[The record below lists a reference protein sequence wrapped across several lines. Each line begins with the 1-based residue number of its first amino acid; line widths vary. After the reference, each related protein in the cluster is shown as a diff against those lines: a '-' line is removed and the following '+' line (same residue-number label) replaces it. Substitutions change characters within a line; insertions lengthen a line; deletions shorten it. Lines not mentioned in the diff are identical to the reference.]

1 MRLAAAIAAES
12 TDLVGLGRAPRVA
25 LLDVE
30 DGVVTGQEIVETQW
44 DVLHGDHGNAHGHEH
59 AACEHGHHN
68 HPGEGAHHAR
78 IVTFLRDNK
87 VEAVMAAHAGPPMV
101 NTLSKMG
108 LPFLT
113 GQGDAAQLAVEAARI
128 VSEG

>member
-30 DGVVTGQEIVETQW
+30 DGVVTGQEVVETQW
-44 DVLHGDHGNAHGHEH
+44 DVLHGDHGHGDH
-59 AACEHGHHN
+59 EHGHHN

-78 IVTFLRDNK
+78 IVTFLRDNE

>member
-30 DGVVTGQEIVETQW
+30 DGVVTGQEVVETQW
-44 DVLHGDHGNAHGHEH
+44 DVLHGDHGHGDH
-59 AACEHGHHN
+59 EHGHHN

-113 GQGDAAQLAVEAARI
+113 GQGDAAQLAAEAARI

>member
-30 DGVVTGQEIVETQW
+30 DGVVTGQEVVETQW
-44 DVLHGDHGNAHGHEH
+44 DVLHGDHGHGDH
-59 AACEHGHHN
+59 EHGHHN

>member
-30 DGVVTGQEIVETQW
+30 DGVVTGQEVVETRW
-44 DVLHGDHGNAHGHEH
+44 DVLHGDHGHGDH
-59 AACEHGHHN
+59 EHGHHN

-87 VEAVMAAHAGPPMV
+87 VEAVMATHAGPPMV

>member
-30 DGVVTGQEIVETQW
+30 DGVVTGQEVVETQW
-44 DVLHGDHGNAHGHEH
+44 DVLHGDHGHGDH
-59 AACEHGHHN
+59 EHGHHN

-78 IVTFLRDNK
+78 IVTFLRGNK

>member
-1 MRLAAAIAAES
+1 MRLAAAVAAES

-30 DGVVTGQEIVETQW
+30 DGVVTGQEVVETQW
-44 DVLHGDHGNAHGHEH
+44 DVLHGDHGHGDH
-59 AACEHGHHN
+59 EHGHHN

-113 GQGDAAQLAVEAARI
+113 GQGDAAQLAAEAARI

>member
-30 DGVVTGQEIVETQW
+30 DGVVTGQEVVETQW
-44 DVLHGDHGNAHGHEH
+44 DVLHGDHGHGDHGHGDH
-59 AACEHGHHN
+59 EHGHHN

-78 IVTFLRDNK
+78 IVTFLRDN
-87 VEAVMAAHAGPPMV
+87 
-101 NTLSKMG
+101 
-108 LPFLT
+108 
-113 GQGDAAQLAVEAARI
+113 
-128 VSEG
+128 

>member
-30 DGVVTGQEIVETQW
+30 DGVVTGQEVVETQW
-44 DVLHGDHGNAHGHEH
+44 DVLHGDHGHGDHGHGDH
-59 AACEHGHHN
+59 GHGHHN

-78 IVTFLRDNK
+78 IVTFLRGNK

>member
-1 MRLAAAIAAES
+1 MRLAAAVAAES

-30 DGVVTGQEIVETQW
+30 DGVVTGQEVVETQW
-44 DVLHGDHGNAHGHEH
+44 DVLHGHHGHGDHGHGDH
-59 AACEHGHHN
+59 EHGHHN

-78 IVTFLRDNK
+78 IVTFLRGNK

>member
-1 MRLAAAIAAES
+1 MRLAAAVAAES

-30 DGVVTGQEIVETQW
+30 DGVVTGQEVVETQW
-44 DVLHGDHGNAHGHEH
+44 DVLHGDHGHGDHEH
-59 AACEHGHHN
+59 GDHGHGHHN

-78 IVTFLRDNK
+78 IVTFLRGNK